1 MIKSFK
7 LFESNKYWQERVDN
21 IMNQIY
27 STKIGDI
34 LSEDIIYQYVQILHG
49 NHDFI
54 DGDLGERIEKY
65 DKYQLVEV
73 DIDKLNIDEYYRF
86 DDLVDNYIEEY
97 KKRGSYPPPVVT
109 NKYKLIDGNHRSN
122 ALNKLGI
129 TKIKVFK
136 GLK

>member
-7 LFESNKYWQERVDN
+7 LFESNKYWQERVN
-21 IMNQIY
+21 IIMNKID
-27 STKIGDI
+27 SAKIGDI
-34 LSEDIIYQYVQILHG
+34 IPEDIIYQYVQILHG

-54 DGDLGERIEKY
+54 DGDLGKRIEKY
-65 DKYQLVEV
+65 SSYQLVEV
-73 DIDKLNIDEYYRF
+73 DINKLNIDEYYLF
-86 DDLVDNYIEEY
+86 DDLVDEYVEEY

-109 NKYKLIDGNHRSN
+109 NKYRLIDGNHRSN

-129 TKIKVFK
+129 SKIKVFK

>member
-27 STKIGDI
+27 SAKVGDI

-49 NHDFI
+49 NDDFI

-65 DKYQLVEV
+65 DNYQLVEV
-73 DIDKLNIDEYYRF
+73 DIDKLNIDEYYLF
-86 DDLVDNYIEEY
+86 DDLVDDYIEEY
-97 KKRGSYPPPVVT
+97 NKRVSYPPPVVT
-109 NKYKLIDGNHRSN
+109 YNYKLIDGNHRSN
-122 ALNKLGI
+122 ALNKIGFN
-129 TKIKVFK
+129 KIKVFR